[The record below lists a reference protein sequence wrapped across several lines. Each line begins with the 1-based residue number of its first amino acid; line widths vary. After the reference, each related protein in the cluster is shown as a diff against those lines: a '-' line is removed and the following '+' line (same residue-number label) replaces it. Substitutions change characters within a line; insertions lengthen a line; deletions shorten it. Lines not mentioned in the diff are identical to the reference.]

1 MGQRRG
7 ARQAPGSGSAQGPP
21 QVMNGVCLNRQRV
34 HCDFGAEPDNRS
46 ATGKH
51 SRGLKVMRFDTTG
64 GFSRAVA
71 VLGAVLA
78 AGLGPALSA
87 ALPFQTATVEY
98 RALAEER
105 RFDGRVEAVY
115 RSTISAQT
123 AGEIVEL
130 PYDVNDYVPKGA
142 VVLRFDD
149 TTQKAALDKALA
161 SEMEAQSRVA
171 EAESVYQRNQR
182 LIKENAVSKA
192 QLEKSEADLKAAQA
206 RLKQSRAARD
216 QAQEQLDYTVV
227 KAPYAGVLVERF
239 VEIGEQ
245 VQVGQ
250 PLGTGLSLEKL
261 RVEVEVPAEYVAQ
274 IRDGTPARVRLPG
287 AQPSWL
293 EASELV
299 VFPYADPNSHSFTV
313 RLALPEGQHDLYP
326 GMLVKVGFA
335 IGEQKSLV
343 VPSQA
348 IVHRSEV
355 TGVYVIDAAQR
366 VQFRQIREGR
376 EVPGGLTRVLAGL
389 EAGERVALDP
399 VAAVI
404 YLKQEA
410 TVETHE

>member
-1 MGQRRG
+1 
-7 ARQAPGSGSAQGPP
+7 
-21 QVMNGVCLNRQRV
+21 
-34 HCDFGAEPDNRS
+34 
-46 ATGKH
+46 
-51 SRGLKVMRFDTTG
+51 MRFDTTG

-78 AGLGPALSA
+78 AGLGPALSAA